1 MPGPHFNSKRLK
13 NARNVRAE
21 FAPGSVP
28 RVGAPGFRLRLLP
41 RTVEKNCLCRVV
53 VEAGEAGEAGEVV
66 GWNDF
71 ATLLGTTDSEF
82 GHKVVISDT
91 GKIIA
96 IVSNEPASAGK
107 LWIYRLNT
115 NGTTYTLDHS
125 IDGSATEQICAAG
138 TPASMS
144 AIDVSNDGNTIVFGV
159 KNIATPT
166 LSKINVLKYASG
178 TWSIDSTIGGLGDS
192 YINCCING
200 DGNRVGISSPF
211 SGTQSNIYVYSL
223 STGSNAVLGSVIDL
237 TTYGPTYSGFNLAM
251 NKTGDHLYISAYNGK
266 SFVYKYTTNWAI
278 KGSVLSNDTANSRF
292 GEYGD
297 INDSG
302 NRLVVTAGG
311 LGKLFIYDYTTDW
324 TLSKTIANPDTTG
337 LFSKY
342 GASINGAGDK
352 IVTSNYTGSSN
363 NKGYIISYKLDGGDW
378 VVDMDKKYGNDN
390 DYLGMSVDISKTG
403 DFIVAASY
411 YANSSDG
418 KVTVYKL

>member
-1 MPGPHFNSKRLK
+1 
-13 NARNVRAE
+13 
-21 FAPGSVP
+21 
-28 RVGAPGFRLRLLP
+28 
-41 RTVEKNCLCRVV
+41 
-53 VEAGEAGEAGEVV
+53 
-66 GWNDF
+66 
-71 ATLLGTTDSEF
+71 
-82 GHKVVISDT
+82 
-91 GKIIA
+91 
-96 IVSNEPASAGK
+96 
-107 LWIYRLNT
+107 
-115 NGTTYTLDHS
+115 
-125 IDGSATEQICAAG
+125 
-138 TPASMS
+138 
-144 AIDVSNDGNTIVFGV
+144 
-159 KNIATPT
+159 
-166 LSKINVLKYASG
+166 
-178 TWSIDSTIGGLGDS
+178 
-192 YINCCING
+192 
-200 DGNRVGISSPF
+200 
-211 SGTQSNIYVYSL
+211 
-223 STGSNAVLGSVIDL
+223 
-237 TTYGPTYSGFNLAM
+237 M